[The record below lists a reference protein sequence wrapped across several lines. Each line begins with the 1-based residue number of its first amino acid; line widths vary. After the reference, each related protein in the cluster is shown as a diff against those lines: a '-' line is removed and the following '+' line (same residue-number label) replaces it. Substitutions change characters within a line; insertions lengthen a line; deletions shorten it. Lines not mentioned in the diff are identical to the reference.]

1 MFTIEHTLDA
11 IRTPSSRR
19 CLGEFRSCPAKLKAL
34 HPHIVSYREQMFAAN
49 PYQYFGMMKNSKESI
64 VPARTT
70 IASVHK
76 EMQKPR
82 LTESVRNHGRG
93 QAAPA
98 MKQPSARPVRV
109 CVSDRRPSV

>member
-1 MFTIEHTLDA
+1 M
-11 IRTPSSRR
+11 PSRR

-49 PYQYFGMMKNSKESI
+49 PCQYFGMMKNSKDSI

-93 QAAPA
+93 QVAPA